1 MEGRRETPGT
11 MLWVTASALLLSVFT
26 VFLHLKAL
34 GRGYILEYQVP
45 RHLAM
50 LAGTAGNPWQFR
62 MLSAWIVE
70 GFHRLIGAVGIHDP
84 LIAAFVVVRVLTE
97 TAMFV
102 IAWRYWR
109 ALDLSSAASFMGLA
123 LFGWSVS
130 YANFGSDLQ
139 FNTYFDVLF
148 YLVAAWLV
156 VRDRMTWLLPLTALA
171 ALNRETSGF
180 IPLLALAT
188 WPNDTPQARSRALR
202 LAVAGIA
209 IYAVVFVGTAPG
221 VREAGADRSLRPS
234 SRDRSL
240 RLQPEARAHLGAAR
254 RHLQHPAVHGAGVP
268 EPMAGVAVGRLLAA
282 GSGMVPGALVRRR
295 HVRDAAPAR
304 AARGRDPSGRALPVT
319 RGAWQG
325 DGADLNLRPASY
337 DA

>member
-70 GFHRLIGAVGIHDP
+70 GFHRLIAAVGIHDP

-188 WPNDTPQARSRALR
+188 WPNDTPQGRSRALR
-202 LAVAGIA
+202 LAGAGIA
-209 IYAVVFVGTAPG
+209 IYAVVFVG
-221 VREAGADRSLRPS
+221 
-234 SRDRSL
+234 L
-240 RLQPEARAHLGAAR
+240 RLVYGKQELIVPYGHHPGIDLFVYNLKRARTWVQLVGTFSILPFMALASRSRWPSLLWGVYWLLVPAWFVVHWFGA
-254 RHLQHPAVHGAGVP
+254 VMS
-268 EPMAGVAVGRLLAA
+268 ETRLLLVPLAVAILPAA
-282 GSGMVPGALVRRR
+282 LFLLPGE
-295 HVRDAAPAR
+295 
-304 AARGRDPSGRALPVT
+304 RGRETA
-319 RGAWQG
+319 QI
-325 DGADLNLRPASY
+325 
-337 DA
+337 